1 MRVILDYFIF
11 PTTLFV
17 LGILLFRVLGK
28 KALAE
33 MTGLEIFTLLSIN
46 EIITGPYMTEN
57 RFKAFYFSVLFTLI
71 YLLLIWMKRKKRFHN
86 WFVTSPTVLIRGGD
100 IVEEGLRK
108 TRLSVSEL
116 LAMLR
121 SKGFIS
127 PQDVEM
133 ATLEEIGQISVL
145 PKSDKRPIEVGD
157 LQLTVSPT
165 FVSIPVI
172 MEGKVLTHNLTFLKL
187 DQEWLITE
195 LKKNGYNDQAIPTIT
210 LALYT
215 QQGKLEIDQQT
226 SQIPKTAAYYL
237 PGKDN

>member
-71 YLLLIWMKRKKRFHN
+71 YLLLIWMKRKKRFYN
-86 WFVTSPTVLIRGGD
+86 WFVSSPTVLIRGGD

-226 SQIPKTAAYYL
+226 SQLPKTAAYYL

>member
-11 PTTLFV
+11 PTSLFV

>member
-11 PTTLFV
+11 PTSLFV

-71 YLLLIWMKRKKRFHN
+71 YLLLIRMKRKKRFYN
-86 WFVTSPTVLIRGGD
+86 WFVSSPTVLIRGGD

-133 ATLEEIGQISVL
+133 ATLEEIGQISVI

>member
-11 PTTLFV
+11 PTSLFV

-71 YLLLIWMKRKKRFHN
+71 YLLLIWMKRKKRFYN
-86 WFVTSPTVLIRGGD
+86 WFVSSPTVLIRGGD

-133 ATLEEIGQISVL
+133 ATLEEIGQISVI

-226 SQIPKTAAYYL
+226 SQLPKTAAYYL

>member
-226 SQIPKTAAYYL
+226 SQLPKTAAYYL